1 MAQKRDYYEVLG
13 VNKNA
18 TAEDLKKAYRKLAI
32 QYHPDKQT
40 GKSDAEKKA
49 AEEKFKEAAEAYN
62 VLSDPEKRS
71 RYDQFGFAGEQMGG
85 GGYGGGMSMEDI
97 FRQFGDIFGGAFGG
111 GGGFD
116 FGDIFGGRS
125 SGRGG
130 SRTRVQRGTDLR
142 VRVKMTLAEISKG
155 AEKKL
160 RIPRMKSCD
169 ACHGTGAK
177 NGTELET
184 CPTCHGSGV
193 ETRMQRTILG
203 TVQSQTTCH
212 TCGGTGKHIK
222 TACPNCGGKGL
233 VRKEEVVSV
242 SIPAGV
248 ADGMTLRVSGQGN
261 DAPGGGVP
269 GDLLVVIEE
278 VRDAQLTRDGND
290 LIYNLMLDI
299 PTAVLGGKVEVPT
312 VDGKARVTI
321 KPGTQPGSILRL
333 RGKGL
338 PSPERYGNGDLL
350 INVMVYIPEKL
361 NNDEKQAITALQNG
375 EHVKPTESTK
385 NRIFSRLRHIF
396 D

>member
-13 VNKNA
+13 VDKNA
-18 TAEDLKKAYRKLAI
+18 TADDLKKAYRKLAI

-62 VLSDPEKRS
+62 VLSDPDKRA

-85 GGYGGGMSMEDI
+85 GGNYGGGMSMEDI
-97 FRQFGDIFGGAFGG
+97 LRQFGDLFGGFGG
-111 GGGFD
+111 FGGFS
-116 FGDIFGGRS
+116 DIFGSGSTGS
-125 SGRGG
+125 SAHAQ
-130 SRTRVQRGTDLR
+130 RVQRGTDLR
-142 VRVKMTLAEISKG
+142 VRVKMTLSEIAKG
-155 AEKKL
+155 SEKKL

-177 NGTELET
+177 DGTALET
-184 CPTCHGSGV
+184 CPTCHGTGV
-193 ETRMQRTILG
+193 ETRVQRTMFG
-203 TVQSQTTCH
+203 TMQSQSVCH
-212 TCGGTGKHIK
+212 SCGGSGKHIK
-222 TACPNCGGKGL
+222 EKCPHCSGRGL
-233 VRKEEVVSV
+233 VRKEEVVAV

-248 ADGMTLRVSGQGN
+248 SDGMTLRVGRQGN
-261 DAPGGGVP
+261 DAPGGGIP

-299 PTAVLGGKVEVPT
+299 PTAVLGGKVDVPT

-338 PSPERYGNGDLL
+338 PSPERYGTGDLL
-350 INVMVYIPEKL
+350 INVMVYMPEKL
-361 NNDEKQAITALQNG
+361 NDQEKQAINMLQNG
-375 EHVKPTESTK
+375 EHVKPNESTK
-385 NRIFSRLRHIF
+385 SRIFSRLRHIF